1 MKYVFSLIILS
12 LGLSSC
18 SNNSEGNVISPQK
31 YSNSVKDSIYS
42 EAKRDFEN
50 DSLKYY
56 YSGIA
61 SSSPELTKYLKD
73 NFNITIINKIDIADI
88 NYSYYNK
95 FTDSILFSKSGK
107 RFTDLYKD
115 IK

>member
-1 MKYVFSLIILS
+1 MKNVFLLIILS
-12 LGLSSC
+12 LVFGSC
-18 SNNSEGNVISPQK
+18 TNNSEDKIITSQK
-31 YSNSVKDSIYS
+31 YDNPVKDSIYS

-61 SSSPELTKYLKD
+61 SSSLELAEYLKD

-88 NYSYYNK
+88 NYSYYNE
-95 FTDSILFSKSGK
+95 FTDSVLFSKSGK
-107 RFTDLYKD
+107 RFTDFYKD

>member
-12 LGLSSC
+12 LGFGSC
-18 SNNSEGNVISPQK
+18 SNNSEGKVIYPQK

-61 SSSPELTKYLKD
+61 FNQPHLSSLPPSAVNLLQ
-73 NFNITIINKIDIADI
+73 
-88 NYSYYNK
+88 
-95 FTDSILFSKSGK
+95 
-107 RFTDLYKD
+107 
-115 IK
+115 